1 MITSQTNKQTNKQTE
16 KQTNNKKK
24 KQITETEYATS
35 KRMVLSNI

>member
-24 KQITETEYATS
+24 KINNRNRVCYKQTYGS
-35 KRMVLSNI
+35 K

>member
-24 KQITETEYATS
+24 KKITETEYATS